1 MKDILHMDKVTKSF
15 GKGRTEVQAL
25 KGIDLRVQAGE
36 FISIIGPSGSGKSTF
51 LTIAGGLQSSTTG
64 TTKINTIDFNKL
76 SEKERSKVRF
86 KEVGFIL
93 QASNLIPYL
102 TVKEQLKLVDK
113 INKKNI
119 NRGKIDEMLDSLD
132 ILELQ
137 DKYPGELSGGERQ
150 RVAITRA
157 LYNDPSLIL
166 ADEPTASLDTERA
179 YQVVD
184 ILRKE
189 AHEKNKATIMVTHDS
204 RMIKKSDSVYRI
216 EDGNLFKV
224 DNP

>member
-86 KEVGFIL
+86 KEVGFI
-93 QASNLIPYL
+93 
-102 TVKEQLKLVDK
+102 
-113 INKKNI
+113 
-119 NRGKIDEMLDSLD
+119 
-132 ILELQ
+132 
-137 DKYPGELSGGERQ
+137 
-150 RVAITRA
+150 
-157 LYNDPSLIL
+157 
-166 ADEPTASLDTERA
+166 
-179 YQVVD
+179 
-184 ILRKE
+184 
-189 AHEKNKATIMVTHDS
+189 
-204 RMIKKSDSVYRI
+204 
-216 EDGNLFKV
+216 
-224 DNP
+224 

>member
-137 DKYPGELSGGERQ
+137 DKYLG
-150 RVAITRA
+150 
-157 LYNDPSLIL
+157 NSLVVNVNVLQSHVHSIMI
-166 ADEPTASLDTERA
+166 
-179 YQVVD
+179 QV
-184 ILRKE
+184 
-189 AHEKNKATIMVTHDS
+189 
-204 RMIKKSDSVYRI
+204 
-216 EDGNLFKV
+216 
-224 DNP
+224 